1 MRRRD
6 KGKVSCAHILPVDLP
21 PLVDTVLEEKLCV
34 DCGQGGGSSVLMLT
48 NMGSTWGAQTPA

>member
-21 PLVDTVLEEKLCV
+21 PLVDTMLEEKLCV
-34 DCGQGGGSSVLMLT
+34 DCGQEGGSSVLMLT
-48 NMGSTWGAQTPA
+48 NMGST